1 MWVTIRYPARMKTCP
16 TAREYKGKLLM
27 PHGNE
32 RFYDQSAD
40 CFSMPEDLFD
50 AQNTSQIVK
59 FPHGRKTSSH
69 CKACPS
75 PIPVTKP
82 TLPEL
87 PDFTAM
93 LEEIWQSRYLTNMGV
108 FHKRFEEALREY
120 LKVKHISLFCNG
132 TMAIQIG
139 IKALRITGEVI
150 TTPFTFPATAHS
162 IFWNHCTPVFCDI
175 EPDSFGLDPEKIEPL
190 IGPET
195 TAIIP
200 VHVFGRPCNL
210 EAIQNI
216 ADIYGLKV
224 LYDAAHAFGVRS
236 EDGSSIMTAG
246 DLSMVSFH
254 ATKVFNT
261 IEGGA
266 LIIPDEKLKQRIDYL
281 KNFGIA
287 DEVTIVGEG
296 SNGKMNELISAYGL
310 LQLKRID
317 DEIEMRGLLAKRYR
331 ENLEAIQGVT
341 IPEEPGSIRY
351 NHCYFPIL
359 VKQNEF
365 GTSRDSLYEKLR
377 SHNILARRYFYPLLS
392 EIPCYRSLPSSASE
406 QLPVATQISREVICL
421 PLYADLSTD
430 QVDTICEIIADGSDQ

>member
-1 MWVTIRYPARMKTCP
+1 
-16 TAREYKGKLLM
+16 M

-32 RFYDQSAD
+32 RFYEHNAER
-40 CFSMPEDLFD
+40 FSMREDFSH
-50 AQNTSQIVK
+50 A
-59 FPHGRKTSSH
+59 RKTSQNVKLPPGRRTLKDS
-69 CKACPS
+69 KTS
-75 PIPVTKP
+75 STPIPVTKP
-82 TLPEL
+82 TLPKL
-87 PDFTAM
+87 PDFTDL

-108 FHKRFEEALREY
+108 FHKRFEEALCEY
-120 LKVKHISLFCNG
+120 LKVKHISIFCNG
-132 TMAIQIG
+132 TMAMQIG
-139 IKALRITGEVI
+139 IRALRITGEVI

-175 EPDSFGLDPEKIEPL
+175 DPDSFALAPEKIEPL

-195 TAIIP
+195 TAVMP
-200 VHVFGRPCNL
+200 VHVFGRPCDIK
-210 EAIQNI
+210 AIQEI
-216 ADIYGLKV
+216 ADMHGLKV
-224 LYDAAHAFGVRS
+224 VYDAAHAFGV
-236 EDGSSIMTAG
+236 ENQDGSSIMTAG

-266 LIIPDEKLKQRIDYL
+266 LIIPGAKLKQRIDYL

-317 DEIEMRGLLAKRYR
+317 DEIAMRGLLAKRYR
-331 ENLEAIQGVT
+331 VNLEIIQGITV
-341 IPEEPGSIRY
+341 PEEPTNIHY
-351 NHCYFPIL
+351 NHCFFPIL

-365 GTSRDSLYEKLR
+365 GTSRDFLYEKLR
-377 SHNILARRYFYPLLS
+377 SHNILVRRYFYPLLS
-392 EIPCYRSLPSSASE
+392 EIPCYRSLPSSASA

-421 PLYADLSTD
+421 PLYADLTIE
-430 QVDTICEIIADGSDQ
+430 QVDTICEIIADCTDQ